1 MCCSQLHRKG
11 EEHDNAFSL
20 KIVCHPKLLAIHVG
34 ILQRL
39 SISSDCYTVDGDE
52 YFATRA
58 LSIYLCLEQGCM
70 SLLDIF
76 CILWRGAVH
85 GFFLQ
90 KRFDVGFEDDP
101 ILNEPL
107 EKETVTSC
115 NEKRPE
121 NEIMDLELA
130 FCWLVCI
137 CIAALRST
145 HIGNGFALRVSQP
158 LRLPIFA
165 ELCHSCHA
173 G

>member
-20 KIVCHPKLLAIHVG
+20 KIVCHAKLLAIHVG

-107 EKETVTSC
+107 EKDSKASRGDSTIGSPGRLKEVFNNIGKPVFFSTSRSK
-115 NEKRPE
+115 EYK
-121 NEIMDLELA
+121 
-130 FCWLVCI
+130 
-137 CIAALRST
+137 AL
-145 HIGNGFALRVSQP
+145 F
-158 LRLPIFA
+158 
-165 ELCHSCHA
+165 
-173 G
+173 